1 MSRVIPA
8 ICSVSMLAIWACRVE
23 NGFSNKPD
31 VNTGEDSADSVPP
44 ETDSTPVLDEGCP
57 EQSWDP
63 EYIGIDESC
72 QLAPV
77 VGTFTPVVEW
87 RNNTIGDAYTTPVVG
102 RIYDQ
107 NGDDL
112 VDESDVPAVIVA
124 TTSGNLVAMAGGDGT
139 VLWTVGGLGSEPM
152 TPALGDLNGDG
163 RPEVV
168 ASGVSQTIA
177 VRGNGSTYWTSSGV
191 SNGFC
196 GAVGIGD
203 LDADGA
209 PEVLLGALILE
220 GTTGSRKGMGAYGSG
235 TGYSGGW
242 AAAMGVAA
250 DINQDGLQEAVVG
263 NALYD
268 AHGNALWYNGSSD
281 GFVAVGNFD
290 DDPYGEIVVTGLGY
304 VRLQDDDGTILWNG
318 SYTGSTTGPP
328 TIADFDGDGGP
339 EIGVA
344 GMGMYMVI
352 DADGTRLWSRTTF
365 DSSSGF
371 TGSAVFDFEGDGA
384 AEVVYA
390 DEQNLYV
397 FDGAT
402 GTIKL
407 QEDEHSSATCSEY
420 PSIADVDNDGHA
432 EIIYT
437 SSAYTGSESG
447 VRVVGDLDNSWMSGR
462 PVWNQHA
469 YSITNVE
476 DDVGIPATPETN
488 WVAGYNSFRSGDI
501 TPVSGS
507 GLADIE
513 VQILDVCEEDCSAGA
528 LTVWI
533 AAENA
538 GTMDLTESFN
548 IEIFAETDAGAVSVY
563 TLPWTE
569 PIPSGY
575 RSASVELSLSGIP
588 TPIYGLVAIANA
600 DGAVTECHT
609 DNNKDTFDELLC
621 GG

>member
-1 MSRVIPA
+1 MPRVLPVL
-8 ICSVSMLAIWACRVE
+8 CSVPALTLWACHVE
-23 NGFSNKPD
+23 NGFNNKPD
-31 VNTGEDSADSVPP
+31 INTGEDTSDSAPNTFDTSVA
-44 ETDSTPVLDEGCP
+44 LDEGCP
-57 EQSWDP
+57 EQSWP
-63 EYIGIDESC
+63 AEYIGVDESC
-72 QLAPV
+72 ASEPV

-87 RNNTIGDAYTTPVVG
+87 RNNSIGDAYTTPVVG

-107 NGDDL
+107 NGDD
-112 VDESDVPAVIVA
+112 VVNEDDVPAVIVA
-124 TTSGNLVAMAGGDGT
+124 TTTGNLVAMAGTDGS

-177 VRGNGSTYWTSSGV
+177 VRGNGTTLWTSAGV
-191 SNGFC
+191 SNGYC
-196 GAVGIGD
+196 GAVGIAD
-203 LDADGA
+203 LDADGS
-209 PEVLLGALILE
+209 PEVLLGALILD
-220 GTTGSRKGMGAYGSG
+220 GSTGSRKGMGAYGSG
-235 TGYSGGW
+235 TGFSGGW

-250 DINQDGLQEAVVG
+250 DINQDGVQEAVVG

-268 AHGNALWYNGSSD
+268 AHGNALWYNGQAD
-281 GFVAVGNFD
+281 GFVAIGNFD

-304 VRLQDDDGTILWNG
+304 VRLQDDNGTVLWSG

-328 TIADFDGDGGP
+328 TVADFDGDGGP

-344 GMGMYMVI
+344 GMGVYMVI
-352 DADGTRLWSRTTF
+352 DADGRTLWSRSTY
-365 DSSSGF
+365 DYSSGF

-402 GTIKL
+402 GAIKL
-407 QEDEHSSATCSEY
+407 QEPEHSSATCSEY

-432 EIIYT
+432 EILYT

-462 PVWNQHA
+462 TVWNQHA
-469 YSITNVE
+469 YAITNVE
-476 DDVGIPATPETN
+476 DDVTIPAVPETN
-488 WVAGYNSFRSGDI
+488 WIAGYNNFRSGDI

-507 GLADIE
+507 GLSDIE
-513 VQILDVCEEDCSAGA
+513 VQILDVCERDCSDGG
-528 LTVWI
+528 LTVWL
-533 AAENA
+533 AVANA

-548 IEIFAETDAGAVSVY
+548 VELFAETSSGAVSVY
-563 TLPWTE
+563 SFTWSE

-575 RSASVELSLSGIP
+575 RSASVQLELSGIP
-588 TPIYGLVAIANA
+588 TPIYGLVAIANG
-600 DGAVTECHT
+600 DGAVSECHT
-609 DNNKDTFDELLC
+609 DNNKDTWDKLLC
-621 GG
+621 DD